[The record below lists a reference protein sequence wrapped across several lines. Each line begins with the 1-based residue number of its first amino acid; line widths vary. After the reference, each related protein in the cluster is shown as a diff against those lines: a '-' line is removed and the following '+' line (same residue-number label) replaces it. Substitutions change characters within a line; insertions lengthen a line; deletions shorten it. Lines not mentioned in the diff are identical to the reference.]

1 MKAAFLNL
9 MKVFIGALHFNC
21 YRQEAGFTHVRVRVS
36 NPSKTVKFKDI
47 DLLVDSGA
55 VFTSIPREVLEE
67 LDLSPIDRERLRVYG
82 GATVE
87 RDIGWALVE
96 YGGKRRVV
104 PVIFGEGGDAPVLG
118 ATTLE
123 ALGYQVDPV
132 TKRLKP
138 VELLMI

>member
-1 MKAAFLNL
+1 M
-9 MKVFIGALHFNC
+9 
-21 YRQEAGFTHVRVRVS
+21 
-36 NPSKTVKFKDI
+36 KTVKFKDI

-55 VFTSIPREVLEE
+55 VFTSIPRKVLEE

-87 RDIGWALVE
+87 RDVGWALVE
-96 YGGKRRVV
+96 YGRKRRVV

-132 TKRLKP
+132 TRRLKP
-138 VELLMI
+138 VELLMV